1 MRYSLWSRGRLFG
14 HSDLAYVQWAPWLR
28 AGDFEPSDLG
38 HRLMPVILG
47 VGPALTALHDA
58 AERAWMA
65 ERKPG
70 ETEPPDDWPASVKT
84 SSEFADAVSLQ
95 DEIASLEL
103 ELRDS
108 DGQVVPTES
117 IWLQDADWLAA
128 RGRDEVAIEMLIDQS
143 TDAVDNHDGFDSQDL
158 DELDLELEDDLES
171 WEPAP
176 SRYQILVTLAGA
188 DEAIRRYS
196 AGER

>member
-14 HSDLAYVQWAPWLR
+14 HSDLAYAQWAPWMR

-47 VGPALTALHDA
+47 VGPALMSLYDA
-58 AERAWMA
+58 AERAWRA

-70 ETEPPDDWPASVKT
+70 ETKRPDDWPASVKR

-108 DGQVVPTES
+108 DGHIVPTES

-128 RGRDEVAIEMLIDQS
+128 RGRDEVAIEALIDQS
-143 TDAVDNHDGFDSQDL
+143 SDAATSQDGFDSEDL
-158 DELDLELEDDLES
+158 DELDMELEDDLDA
-171 WEPAP
+171 WEPTP
-176 SRYQILVTLAGA
+176 SRYQILITLAGA

-196 AGER
+196 AGEP